1 MKPTVVLRDLSDR
14 PSDDAG
20 VRTVRVALAG
30 CGTVGGSL
38 LRLLRERVDTI
49 AGVHSL
55 RFQVV
60 RVLVHDVTKPRAL
73 PVPREVLTDD
83 VDAFLATD
91 TDICIEAIGG
101 IEPAGRIVRH
111 ALSQARAVVTANKA
125 LIAEQGDA
133 LLALAGE
140 RDTTLAFEGSVAG
153 GVPVIR
159 VLQESLAQTGVTAIR
174 GILNG
179 TTNYILTRMD
189 AGASFADALA
199 EAQEKGFAEA
209 DPTRDLNGQDA
220 ADKIAILAWQAFGIA
235 PGDVRVQRAGLLP
248 DADALVRD
256 ARAAG
261 GVVRLIAECSRD
273 GDGVRASVAPVFVA
287 QDSEFARLAAEENL
301 VLFETESSG
310 TIRLGGPG
318 AGGGPTA
325 SAVLSDMVQAGR
337 RIRRVQAVPVTVR

>member
-1 MKPTVVLRDLSDR
+1 MKPTVVLRDDT
-14 PSDDAG
+14 PSSAPD

-38 LRLLRERVDTI
+38 LRLLRERADTI
-49 AGVHSL
+49 VGAHSL

-60 RVLVHDVTKPRAL
+60 RVLVRDVTKPRAL

-83 VDAFLATD
+83 VGSFLATD

-101 IEPAGRIVRH
+101 IEPARHIVRH
-111 ALSQARAVVTANKA
+111 ALSQGRAVVTANKA

-133 LLALAGE
+133 LSELASE
-140 RDTTLAFEGSVAG
+140 NDTTLAFEGAVAG

-159 VLQESLAQTGVTAIR
+159 VLQQSLAQTGVTAIR

-199 EAQEKGFAEA
+199 EAQKKGFAEA

-235 PGDVRVQRAGLLP
+235 PGDVTVQRAGLLP

-256 ARAAG
+256 AREAG
-261 GVVRLIAECSRD
+261 GVVRLIAECTRD
-273 GDGVRASVAPVFVA
+273 ANGVRASVAPVFVGP
-287 QDSEFARLAAEENL
+287 DSEFARLAAEENL

-310 TIRLGGPG
+310 TIRLAGPG

-325 SAVLSDMVQAGR
+325 SAVLSDMVQTGR
-337 RIRRVQAVPVTVR
+337 RIQQVQAVPVTVR